1 MSVGEE
7 MMVGKPRVRGGV
19 SELCGLCLCRAVGC
33 ILGELLNGSPLFP
46 GENDI
51 DQLCC
56 VIRIL
61 GTPSPQVWPVCR
73 GSAVGRVGGKY
84 PLSPNT

>member
-1 MSVGEE
+1 MFGF
-7 MMVGKPRVRGGV
+7 
-19 SELCGLCLCRAVGC
+19 CTCRAVGC

-51 DQLCC
+51 EQLCC
-56 VIRIL
+56 VLRIL

-73 GSAVGRVGGKY
+73 GIW
-84 PLSPNT
+84 

>member
-1 MSVGEE
+1 MLGWGNLCPWCEISE
-7 MMVGKPRVRGGV
+7 MFGF
-19 SELCGLCLCRAVGC
+19 CTCRAVGC

-51 DQLCC
+51 EQLCC
-56 VIRIL
+56 VLRIL

-73 GSAVGRVGGKY
+73 GLPFGGVGVGI
-84 PLSPNT
+84 LFSPSSF